1 MPCQTGIR
9 TTVQCCCLAG
19 LGWAGV
25 GAHVEVCW
33 ATMTCRDLVRSALL
47 PGRCGSYM
55 EVGSGV
61 LNGMN
66 DVKGRDRTASW
77 KRVASRNWELSTS
90 WYAPVLLIKAK
101 YISTFPLS
109 RVVVWWRMKS

>member
-1 MPCQTGIR
+1 MMPCQTGIR
-9 TTVQCCCLAG
+9 TTVQCCCLEG

-33 ATMTCRDLVRSALL
+33 ATITCRDLVRSALP

-66 DVKGRDRTASW
+66 DVKGRERPQTED
-77 KRVASRNWELSTS
+77 
-90 WYAPVLLIKAK
+90 
-101 YISTFPLS
+101 FPFLE
-109 RVVVWWRMKS
+109 

>member
-1 MPCQTGIR
+1 MMPCQTGIR
-9 TTVQCCCLAG
+9 TTVQCCTVVTWR
-19 LGWAGV
+19 GWAGV
-25 GAHVEVCW
+25 GVHVEVCW
-33 ATMTCRDLVRSALL
+33 ATITCRDLMRSALP

-77 KRVASRNWELSTS
+77 KRVASRNWELFQERG
-90 WYAPVLLIKAK
+90 LL
-101 YISTFPLS
+101 
-109 RVVVWWRMKS
+109 